1 MSRRPIAFNNSTK
14 TANSVKK
21 NKVEVGVASDNYASS
36 PGGLTWFNGADSTS
50 QYVIYSDTFSLGM
63 TTLANAKP
71 VCWAS
76 GDLTDVNV
84 LRMIN
89 GLPTRHTQAP
99 FTTIASALAWVAAS
113 PTFNMVSGTLD
124 NIVTDGLIFNVD
136 CSQKSSY
143 PGSGT
148 TWYDLSGNGN
158 DGTLINGPTFSS
170 ANGGSIVLDGVNDI
184 VNFGNV
190 NLSTTNKVSV
200 SFWCKILAY
209 TETPG
214 SGKVIFEVTT
224 NFNSSQTGFLISYAD
239 DSNPS
244 FLGQYPL
251 LLALNGNSGYTIP
264 AFNKNLVNDLQ
275 WHHYVC
281 IFDKSQTLANDECK
295 LYLDGSLRTPIFYPG
310 GLMSN
315 NTNNFGNDPLFIGGR
330 TGPVAPSNVQI
341 PNLLIYNRVLTQA
354 EVTQNFNAQ
363 KSKFGL

>member
-1 MSRRPIAFNNSTK
+1 MSTLSGGPNVIVDGLVLWLDA
-14 TANSVKK
+14 ANSK
-21 NKVEVGVASDNYASS
+21 SY
-36 PGGLTWFNGADSTS
+36 
-50 QYVIYSDTFSLGM
+50 I
-63 TTLANAKP
+63 
-71 VCWAS
+71 S
-76 GDLTDVNV
+76 G
-84 LRMIN
+84 
-89 GLPTRHTQAP
+89 
-99 FTTIASALAWVAAS
+99 S
-113 PTFNMVSGTLD
+113 
-124 NIVTDGLIFNVD
+124 
-136 CSQKSSY
+136 
-143 PGSGT
+143 T
-148 TWYDLSGNGN
+148 TWNDISRSGNT
-158 DGTLINGPTFSS
+158 GTLINGPTFSS

-200 SFWCKILAY
+200 SFWCKIPAY

-224 NFNSSQTGFLISYAD
+224 NFNSSQTGFLLTYAD
-239 DSNPS
+239 DSNSS

-251 LLALNGNSGYTIP
+251 FLALKGDVGYTIP

-295 LYLDGSLRTPIFYPG
+295 LYLDGILRTPIFYPS

-341 PNLLIYNRVLTQA
+341 SNLLIYNKVLTQA
-354 EVTQNFNAQ
+354 EVLQNYNAT
-363 KSKFGL
+363 KSRYNL

>member
-1 MSRRPIAFNNSTK
+1 MPNSIK
-14 TANSVKK
+14 YNV
-21 NKVEVGVASDNYASS
+21 
-36 PGGLTWFNGADSTS
+36 STE
-50 QYVIYSDTFSLGM
+50 
-63 TTLANAKP
+63 TLALKKGNFWIGTGDVGKGLSYYNGITP
-71 VCWAS
+71 TSGGYTIYLNKAS
-76 GDLTDVNV
+76 QGPSIYVATNDSELISLTNRIAGTSYTTVGECLSWYLTQTDKMV
-84 LRMIN
+84 LDRDYEAI
-89 GLPTRHTQAP
+89 
-99 FTTIASALAWVAAS
+99 I
-113 PTFNMVSGTLD
+113 
-124 NIVTDGLIFNVD
+124 TDGLVFNLD
-136 CSQKSSY
+136 AGFAPSY
-143 PGSGT
+143 PRSGT
-148 TWYDLSGNGN
+148 TLYDLSENGN
-158 DGTLINGPTFSS
+158 NGTLINGPTFNS

-214 SGKVIFEVTT
+214 SGRVIFEVTT
-224 NFNSSQTGFLISYAD
+224 NFNSSQTGFLVSYAD
-239 DSNPS
+239 DSNGS

-251 LLALNGNSGYTIP
+251 LLALNGNAGYTIP

-295 LYLDGSLRTPIFYPG
+295 LYLDGILRTPIFYPS

-341 PNLLIYNRVLTQA
+341 SNLLIYNRVLSSS
-354 EVTQNFNAQ
+354 EVLQNFNAQ
-363 KSKFGL
+363 KSRYGL